1 MRLLSDDM
9 PAYASSV
16 ALLAIH
22 CSISLNDAISVGVD
36 GKRSK
41 SRDHGRAAID
51 LEKLC
56 KTAKVTDRRGVQ
68 HLSWLLGWKTD
79 VPTEKGA
86 WTGPFCRLPWTRRNG
101 SRLGPTIISK
111 GCSVPEMKSEILE
124 GRGKNAVAQLFSQ
137 KLIVPKIF
145 FDARWPG
152 RTTHVDVLAVDRS
165 GAGDV
170 HVVEI
175 VMNKRQLATT
185 IRSLSKIPAQYKYL
199 AFFSLDDGEERLF
212 ASDSGEPDRQMY
224 APDGL
229 GRIGTIYLLQG
240 DPEHALSAEVEIE
253 PERFRVPPNL
263 YEEIDRYLDKH
274 TPDIAIRA

>member
-79 VPTEKGA
+79 VAYGEK
-86 WTGPFCRLPWTRRNG
+86 RL
-101 SRLGPTIISK
+101 
-111 GCSVPEMKSEILE
+111 
-124 GRGKNAVAQLFSQ
+124 
-137 KLIVPKIF
+137 
-145 FDARWPG
+145 D
-152 RTTHVDVLAVDRS
+152 RTFLQAAMDR
-165 GAGDV
+165 A
-170 HVVEI
+170 
-175 VMNKRQLATT
+175 
-185 IRSLSKIPAQYKYL
+185 
-199 AFFSLDDGEERLF
+199 
-212 ASDSGEPDRQMY
+212 
-224 APDGL
+224 
-229 GRIGTIYLLQG
+229 
-240 DPEHALSAEVEIE
+240 
-253 PERFRVPPNL
+253 ERFQAWAYNNFKGVL
-263 YEEIDRYLDKH
+263 
-274 TPDIAIRA
+274 RA